1 MISKIQQSFD
11 RNLIS
16 IIMPTFQHGHCINKS
31 IKSVISQ
38 THKDWELLIVDNYSV
53 DNTEKVVNGFDDP
66 RIIYFKYSNNGIIAA
81 SRNYG
86 ISQAS
91 GSWVAFLDSDD
102 WWAPTKLERSI
113 FEGLKSDSDII
124 YHDLFLVKSNSQ
136 KLFISKAKGRK
147 MKGKIY
153 ENLLNY
159 GNALLNSSVVVK
171 KEVIIK
177 VGCIS
182 EEKDK
187 VSWEDFDYWLRIS
200 KITNKFLYI
209 NEPLGY
215 YWIGGGNISSPDN
228 VIRNTTSIAKYY
240 ENFFNTNSGK
250 PFWFSNGRG
259 KAFLETRMY
268 NESIYEFQSIDKS
281 SIKFINLIK
290 VKLRILQIYIMK
302 IIEKLNS

>member
-1 MISKIQQSFD
+1 MINKIKQSFD
-11 RNLIS
+11 KKFIS

-31 IKSVISQ
+31 IKSVIRQ
-38 THKDWELLIVDNYSV
+38 THKDWELLIIDNYSL
-53 DNTEKVVNGFDDP
+53 DNTEKVVNEFDDP
-66 RIIYFKYSNNGIIAA
+66 RIIYLKYSNNGIIAA

-91 GSWVAFLDSDD
+91 GSWIAFLDSDD

-177 VGCIS
+177 AGCIS

-187 VSWEDFDYWLRIS
+187 VSWEDFDCWLRIS

-228 VIRNTTSIAKYY
+228 VISNTTSIEKYY
-240 ENFFNTNSGK
+240 KNFFNTHSGK
-250 PFWFSNGRG
+250 PFWFGNGRG